1 MNSPVIIPDGT
12 PPDIVVKY
20 NLETS
25 NVKVIRG
32 KTVNEIFSS
41 ILFDQDNKQI
51 GTRSLLAEVLN
62 TTNPENIIKNE
73 YPISATCTLFL
84 PEGNIKYNANYEK
97 IVFNPTIN
105 AYVYPPISEIISPII
120 NGTEKYINIKGF
132 VVTLVST
139 DLRQIQVY
147 IEK

>member
-12 PPDIVVKY
+12 PPDIILNY

-25 NVKVIRG
+25 TVQVIRG
-32 KTVNEIFSS
+32 KVVNEIFSS
-41 ILFDQDNKQI
+41 VLFNDHNKRI
-51 GTRSLLAEVLN
+51 GTRTLLAEVLD
-62 TTNPENIIKNE
+62 TTNPINIEKNE
-73 YPISATCTLFL
+73 YPTSSNCTLFL
-84 PEGNIKYNANYEK
+84 PEGNIKYNTNYEK
-97 IVFNPTIN
+97 LVFNPTIN

-120 NGTEKYINIKGF
+120 NGTDKYINIKGF

-139 DLRQIQVY
+139 NIRQIQVY